1 MELSEFHKQYHWLNG
16 LHEYFTFTGKLEE
29 YEIIHKAL
37 YHDNWYRK
45 RDILL
50 DLNNM
55 PNSNPQHYRA
65 WINTLLH
72 DKLDVELKPQ
82 LVANLI
88 RKIMRE
94 DSFMVNLTR
103 FINYFVEKEMAA
115 MCPDLGDFLSRGQVK
130 SKIWMVEE
138 LEKIV
143 DGNLGTVV
151 FYGGWYNFVAHFLF
165 EFFDLKKVYSID
177 WNEDVVDP
185 SKRLYLDEVNAGRF
199 TPMSFDVSELEWKDD
214 TGIWYMDWD
223 KRQESIDD
231 WMQKQQ
237 SKLDA
242 RYQEMVDAWLEKQ
255 ENLYLEKRQEMIDDF
270 MDKKAE
276 EIKQGVVDKLAVIDS
291 FSAELKTNMFADK
304 ESIFEEYMSS
314 LKDSMF
320 KDKEATF
327 ENYGW
332 RKIDDV
338 NLVINTSCEHMD
350 NTWFE
355 KLPQGQMVLL
365 QTNDYCESEQHS
377 NCCEDLEAVKA
388 KYPMSEILYA
398 GELDTQLYNR
408 FMLIGIK

>member
-1 MELSEFHKQYHWLNG
+1 MELSEFHKQYHWMNG
-16 LHEYFTFTGKLEE
+16 LHEYFSFTGKLEE

-45 RDILL
+45 RDILI

-55 PNSNPQHYRA
+55 PGSNPQHYRA

-88 RKIMRE
+88 RKLMRE
-94 DSFMVNLTR
+94 DTFMTNLTR

-138 LEKIV
+138 LEKII
-143 DGNLGTVV
+143 DGSLGNVI

-165 EFFDLKKVYSID
+165 EFFDLKKVYSVD

-199 TPMSFDVSELEWKDD
+199 MPFSMDVNELEWKEE
-214 TGIWYMDWD
+214 GGVWYMDWD
-223 KRQESIDD
+223 KRQESIDA
-231 WMQKQQ
+231 WMQKQNEAC
-237 SKLDA
+237 DA
-242 RYQEMVDAWLEKQ
+242 
-255 ENLYLEKRQEMIDDF
+255 KRQEIIDDW
-270 MDKKAE
+270 MSKDSNIAKV
-276 EIKQGVVDKLAVIDS
+276 KQGIV
-291 FSAELKTNMFADK
+291 
-304 ESIFEEYMSS
+304 
-314 LKDSMF
+314 
-320 KDKEATF
+320 DKEALFDEIAGDDLRASYFENKEEVF

-332 RKIDDV
+332 RKIDDI

-350 NTWFE
+350 NTWFDKIPE
-355 KLPQGQMVLL
+355 GQLVLL
-365 QTNDYCESEQHS
+365 QTNDYFENEQHS
-377 NCCEDLEAVKA
+377 NCCKDLEDAKK
-388 KYPMSEILYA
+388 KYPMQEVLYE

-408 FMLIGIK
+408 FMLIGYK

>member
-1 MELSEFHKQYHWLNG
+1 MELSEFHKQYHWMNG
-16 LHEYFTFTGKLEE
+16 LHEYFSFTGKLEE

-45 RDILL
+45 RDILI

-55 PNSNPQHYRA
+55 PGSNPQHYRA

-88 RKIMRE
+88 RKLMRE
-94 DSFMVNLTR
+94 DTFMTNLTR

-138 LEKIV
+138 LEKII
-143 DGNLGTVV
+143 DGSLGNVI

-165 EFFDLKKVYSID
+165 EFFDLKKVYSVD

-199 TPMSFDVSELEWKDD
+199 MPFSMDVNELEWKEE
-214 TGIWYMDWD
+214 GGVWYMDWD
-223 KRQESIDD
+223 KRQESIDA
-231 WMQKQQ
+231 WMQKQNEAC
-237 SKLDA
+237 DA
-242 RYQEMVDAWLEKQ
+242 
-255 ENLYLEKRQEMIDDF
+255 KRQEIIDDW
-270 MDKKAE
+270 MSKDSNIAKV
-276 EIKQGVVDKLAVIDS
+276 KQGVVDKEALFDEIAGDDLRAS
-291 FSAELKTNMFADK
+291 YFENK
-304 ESIFEEYMSS
+304 EEV
-314 LKDSMF
+314 
-320 KDKEATF
+320 F

-332 RKIDDV
+332 RKIDDI

-350 NTWFE
+350 NTWFDKIPE
-355 KLPQGQMVLL
+355 GQLVLL
-365 QTNDYCESEQHS
+365 QTNDYFENEQHS
-377 NCCEDLEAVKA
+377 NCCKDLEDAKK
-388 KYPMSEILYA
+388 KYPMQEVLYE

-408 FMLIGIK
+408 FMLIGYK

>member
-1 MELSEFHKQYHWLNG
+1 MNG
-16 LHEYFTFTGKLEE
+16 LHEYFSFTGKLEE

-45 RDILL
+45 RDILI

-55 PNSNPQHYRA
+55 PGSNPQHYRA

-88 RKIMRE
+88 RKLMRE
-94 DSFMVNLTR
+94 DTFMTNLTR

-138 LEKIV
+138 LEKII
-143 DGNLGTVV
+143 DGSLGNVI

-165 EFFDLKKVYSID
+165 EFFDLKKVYSVD

-199 TPMSFDVSELEWKDD
+199 MPFSMDVNELEWKEE
-214 TGIWYMDWD
+214 GGVWYMDWD
-223 KRQESIDD
+223 KRQESIDA
-231 WMQKQQ
+231 WMQKQNEAC
-237 SKLDA
+237 DA
-242 RYQEMVDAWLEKQ
+242 
-255 ENLYLEKRQEMIDDF
+255 KRQEIIDDW
-270 MDKKAE
+270 MSKDSNIAKV
-276 EIKQGVVDKLAVIDS
+276 KQGVVDKEALFDEIAGDDLRAS
-291 FSAELKTNMFADK
+291 YFENK
-304 ESIFEEYMSS
+304 EEV
-314 LKDSMF
+314 
-320 KDKEATF
+320 F

-332 RKIDDV
+332 RKIDDI

-350 NTWFE
+350 NTWFDKIPE
-355 KLPQGQMVLL
+355 GQLVLL
-365 QTNDYCESEQHS
+365 QTNDYFENEQHS
-377 NCCEDLEAVKA
+377 NCCKDLEDAKK
-388 KYPMSEILYA
+388 KYPMQEVLYE

-408 FMLIGIK
+408 FMLIGYK

>member
-16 LHEYFTFTGKLEE
+16 LHEYFTYTGKIDE

-94 DSFMVNLTR
+94 DTFMTNLTR

-115 MCPDLGDFLSRGQVK
+115 FCPDLGDFLSRGQVK

-138 LEKIV
+138 LEKVV
-143 DGNLGTVV
+143 DGNLGTVM

-165 EFFDLKKVYSID
+165 EFFDLEKVYTID

-199 TPMSFDVSELEWKDD
+199 IPMAHDVNELEWKEEG
-214 TGIWYMDWD
+214 GIWYMDWD
-223 KRQESIDD
+223 KRQESIDA
-231 WMQKQQ
+231 WMQQQ
-237 SKLDA
+237 EEKIA
-242 RYQEMVDAWLEKQ
+242 TRRQELFDAWFEKQ
-255 ENLYLEKRQEMIDDF
+255 EKNYQAQWKENEHKIRQGHINEDELRD
-270 MDKKAE
+270 
-276 EIKQGVVDKLAVIDS
+276 AV
-291 FSAELKTNMFADK
+291 
-304 ESIFEEYMSS
+304 
-314 LKDSMF
+314 F
-320 KDKEATF
+320 KDKDATLEKIANDVREEMTKNKEDVF

-338 NLVINTSCEHMD
+338 NLIINTSCEHMD

-355 KLPQGQMVLL
+355 KLPAGQMVLL
-365 QTNDYCESEQHS
+365 QTNDYFENEQHS
-377 NCCEDLEAVKA
+377 NCCEDLEAAKA
-388 KYPMSEILYA
+388 KYPMSELLYA